1 MLPLIRQAL
10 REVDATLPILSAE
23 SRAQY
28 ADRNFML
35 AVVRLGAAI
44 FGVFGAV
51 ALVLASVGVYGVKAY
66 IVSRR
71 TREIGI
77 RMALGAT
84 PGSVVSL
91 VFREGAVLGAV
102 GLAIGLGLSMLAALG
117 LRSLL
122 FQASPF
128 DPFTTI
134 AALVVLVASS
144 LAAGWIPARRATR
157 VAPVT
162 ALRG

>member
-1 MLPLIRQAL
+1 
-10 REVDATLPILSAE
+10 
-23 SRAQY
+23 
-28 ADRNFML
+28 
-35 AVVRLGAAI
+35 
-44 FGVFGAV
+44 
-51 ALVLASVGVYGVKAY
+51 VKAY

>member
-1 MLPLIRQAL
+1 VL
-10 REVDATLPILSAE
+10 RIET
-23 SRAQY
+23 RAQY

-51 ALVLASVGVYGVKAY
+51 ALVLASIGVYGVKAY

-84 PGSVVSL
+84 PNSVVSL
-91 VFREGAVLGAV
+91 VVKEGAVLSLV
-102 GLAIGLGLSMLAALG
+102 GLTIGLGLSVLAAIG

-128 DPFTTI
+128 DPLTTLS
-134 AALVVLVASS
+134 ALVVLVVAA
-144 LAAGWIPARRATR
+144 LAASWIPARRATK
-157 VAPVT
+157 VAPIT
-162 ALRG
+162 ALRN